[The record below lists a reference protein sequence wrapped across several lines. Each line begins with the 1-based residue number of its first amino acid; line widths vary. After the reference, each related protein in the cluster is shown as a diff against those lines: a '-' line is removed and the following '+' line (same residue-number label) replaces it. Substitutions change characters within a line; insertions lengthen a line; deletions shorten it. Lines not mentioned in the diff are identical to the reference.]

1 MHRLL
6 QLRLRLGEQF
16 AHGLDARIEISH
28 PLLGG
33 GVWGG
38 LRGRNSIT
46 MTTMTPIAIIVPMAS
61 VRAAACAKSVLA
73 RICKSDMCRFYS
85 DSPGKRTNGER

>member
-1 MHRLL
+1 MAWTRA
-6 QLRLRLGEQF
+6 LRSAIRCSAAG
-16 AHGLDARIEISH
+16 S
-28 PLLGG
+28 
-33 GVWGG
+33 WGG

-73 RICKSDMCRFYS
+73 RICKSDMSRFYR